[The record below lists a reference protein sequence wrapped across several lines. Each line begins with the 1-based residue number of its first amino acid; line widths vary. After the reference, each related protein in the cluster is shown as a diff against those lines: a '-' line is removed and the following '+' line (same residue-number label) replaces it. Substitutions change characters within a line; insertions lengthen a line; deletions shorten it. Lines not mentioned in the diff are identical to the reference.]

1 MLTGETFLE
10 SELDEAALAAAAAA
24 ALKREEAMKIS
35 ISHFEILIR
44 IRGGAQIMHIGVKRR
59 LTFHI

>member
-1 MLTGETFLE
+1 MKTFLE

-24 ALKREEAMKIS
+24 LKQEEAMKIS

-44 IRGGAQIMHIGVKRR
+44 IGRVAQIMHFEGKR
-59 LTFHI
+59 LTFQIKIIN

>member
-1 MLTGETFLE
+1 MKTFLE

-24 ALKREEAMKIS
+24 ALKQESIKIS

-44 IRGGAQIMHIGVKRR
+44 IRGMAFEEHK
-59 LTFHI
+59 

>member
-1 MLTGETFLE
+1 MKTFLE

-24 ALKREEAMKIS
+24 AALKQEEAMKIS

-44 IRGGAQIMHIGVKRR
+44 IRGIAVE
-59 LTFHI
+59 